1 VKRQS
6 ALVEPVYGYTA
17 DDVNPGSGRED
28 LLHRNRAAVDASVR
42 YDWTDAVGDLRGYF
56 GEVRPAL
63 RRRRGRGRGRGQG
76 DLLDPEREPPGPRG
90 RTGNPVTR
98 LEVPVTQGGLPC
110 L

>member
-56 GEVRPAL
+56 GEVAQL
-63 RRRRGRGRGRGQG
+63 YADAAAAG
-76 DLLDPEREPPGPRG
+76 EA
-90 RTGNPVTR
+90 V
-98 LEVPVTQGGLPC
+98 VKVIS
-110 L
+110 